1 MWPIVCNPLICFIGS
16 LSHYAPGEIQRSNFC
31 KFLFVHTLIRE
42 EMNFMG
48 IFFSNDL
55 MWHTYQY
62 EFVINCHKS
71 LIENLPSISH
81 MVRDSFRLSVGD
93 FNDLN
98 FMLRI
103 REWVKVSMGV
113 LQGKFGR
120 TWLHIGCGSVY
131 SSCGFS
137 STTVTAADWLTLKCS
152 KFSLNRFKA
161 GSSKVVF
168 KADSSINFKAG
179 SSINL
184 LKIFPSTFSS
194 RSFCPSL
201 APLVHKFDDCW
212 AL

>member
-1 MWPIVCNPLICFIGS
+1 MV
-16 LSHYAPGEIQRSNFC
+16 Y
-31 KFLFVHTLIRE
+31 
-42 EMNFMG
+42 
-48 IFFSNDL
+48 FFDNDL
-55 MWHTYQY
+55 MWHTFQY

-81 MVRDSFRLSVGD
+81 MVRNSFRLSVGD

-161 GSSKVVF
+161 GSSV
-168 KADSSINFKAG
+168 
-179 SSINL
+179 NL
-184 LKIFPSTFSS
+184 LKIFPSNFSS

-201 APLVHKFDDCW
+201 APLVQKFEDCW
-212 AL
+212 ALQLSIKFKPL

>member
-1 MWPIVCNPLICFIGS
+1 MIWCDI
-16 LSHYAPGEIQRSNFC
+16 H
-31 KFLFVHTLIRE
+31 
-42 EMNFMG
+42 
-48 IFFSNDL
+48 
-55 MWHTYQY
+55 QY

-71 LIENLPSISH
+71 LFENLPSISH

-161 GSSKVVF
+161 GSS
-168 KADSSINFKAG
+168 
-179 SSINL
+179 INL
-184 LKIFPSTFSS
+184 LMIFPSTFSS
-194 RSFCPSL
+194 RSFCPSSL
-201 APLVHKFDDCW
+201 APLVQKFDDCW
-212 AL
+212 ALWLSINVKPL

>member
-1 MWPIVCNPLICFIGS
+1 MV
-16 LSHYAPGEIQRSNFC
+16 Y
-31 KFLFVHTLIRE
+31 
-42 EMNFMG
+42 
-48 IFFSNDL
+48 FFDNDL
-55 MWHTYQY
+55 MWHTFQY

-161 GSSKVVF
+161 GSS
-168 KADSSINFKAG
+168 INFKAG

-194 RSFCPSL
+194 RSFCPSSL
-201 APLVHKFDDCW
+201 APLVQKLDDRW
-212 AL
+212 SL